1 MGGQIFAFLLQTA
14 FGLFIYLALM
24 RFYMQAFRAPFRNPV
39 GQFVMALTDWA
50 VMPLRKLLPGVAG
63 YDIASL
69 LLAWIAEVVLLVLLY
84 AVVLQV
90 GAANLPAM
98 VLFQS
103 LIELARASLQLLMF
117 VVIVQAVLSW
127 VSPHH
132 PLMPVFDAISRPF
145 CNIFRRF
152 IPPLGNV
159 DLSPLLVIVLA
170 QVLLIVLDNVP
181 RALLLGS
188 GPRAMLLGIG

>member
-1 MGGQIFAFLLQTA
+1 MGGQILAFLLQTV

-50 VMPLRKLLPGVAG
+50 VVPLRKVLPGARG

-69 LLAWIAEVVLLVLLY
+69 LLAWIAQIVLLVLLY

-103 LIELARASLQLLMF
+103 IIELARASLQLLMF

-132 PLMPVFDAISRPF
+132 PLMPVFDALSRPF

-181 RALLLGS
+181 RAVLLGA
-188 GPRAMLLGIG
+188 GPRALLSVIG